1 MELDLRAYRRDC
13 WLGALGALF
22 MLAGDLCLS
31 VIPAS
36 AGDSSLFL
44 REAYLSGGYEPWRM
58 LVFHMLVWQI
68 IFVLIPDLR
77 QLLGAQISTWDFVCS
92 QGSGNASL
100 CIWMAANAI
109 WAERANR
116 GGRFMSEKITL
127 TGVPE
132 TMLQTV
138 YARARESAGRGAI
151 RDETAE
157 QIIGSLDYDFSLA
170 EKDTAMRSGVIA
182 RTIVL
187 DRLVGAWLGRHPGT
201 VVVNLACGLD
211 TRCYRMKGY
220 QHWYN
225 LDLPETITVRQ
236 QLLPESGAIS
246 QLAMSAMDD
255 WGAAIRETDAPAL
268 VIIEGL
274 TMYLSEADVRRIFE
288 VIAARLPKAEV
299 FVETMNPAVAKRFK
313 ERSIE
318 GSHAKFTW
326 GVKHGR
332 ALAALLPGFRFVEEH
347 SLTEGMA
354 VFAPVYKLLD
364 KLPAVRN
371 ISNKIIVLKH
381 V

>member
-22 MLAGDLCLS
+22 MLAGDLWLS

-36 AGDSSLFL
+36 AGDSGLFL

-225 LDLPETITVRQ
+225 LDLPETIAVRQ
-236 QLLPESGAIS
+236 RLLPESGAIS

-326 GVKHGR
+326 GVKDGR

-371 ISNKIIVLKH
+371 ISNKIIVLEH